1 MDLELY
7 FVLLKLVEARK
18 NSFPMKMERVFGCSC
33 TVCTAFN
40 IGSCGKRNGERPNS
54 PNLKTDFHAEEKEYI
69 RRGIGWMK

>member
-1 MDLELY
+1 
-7 FVLLKLVEARK
+7 
-18 NSFPMKMERVFGCSC
+18 MKMEQVFGRSC

-54 PNLKTDFHAEEKEYI
+54 PNLKIDFHAEEKEYI